1 MSCVEQLP
9 EEPPKTAQDITN
21 ILFRFPGGER
31 EARRFNGTDKLKVL
45 TLYRAACFLTNP
57 VPAI

>member
-45 TLYRAACFLTNP
+45 TL
-57 VPAI
+57 